1 MMDQVPKIKIR
12 VVDLHKSFSDNHVL
26 RGVDLEVREG
36 ESMVVIGGSGS
47 GKTVLIKCIIGLMEP
62 DHGKIYVDD
71 LEITSLNERRMNE
84 VRKKFGMLFQWG
96 ALFDSMTVWENVG
109 FGLRHQQ
116 RHLKD
121 EEIKRIAI
129 EKLALV
135 GLKNIEN
142 LMPSELSGGMKKRV
156 SLARAIATEPE
167 ILLYDEPTTGI
178 DPIMADAINEL
189 ILQMREKLNVT
200 SIAITHDMKSAY
212 KIGDRIAM
220 LFKGR
225 IIEVGTPSEIQKS
238 SNPVVKQFIEGRSE
252 GPIKII
258 DPSLL
263 TLPPGPKRGA
273 RYWMGREHFQEV
285 VDDEKKE
292 I

>member
-1 MMDQVPKIKIR
+1 MEKKSNIKIR
-12 VVDLHKSFSDNHVL
+12 VVNLHKSFGENQTL
-26 RGVDLEVREG
+26 RGVDLEVQQG

-47 GKTVLIKCIIGLMEP
+47 GKTVLIKCIIGLTQP
-62 DHGKIYVDD
+62 DEGEIYVDG
-71 LEITSLNERRMNE
+71 LEITSLNEKGMNE

-109 FGLRHQQ
+109 FGLRHQ
-116 RHLKD
+116 RHLKE
-121 EEIKRIAI
+121 EEIRKIAS

-135 GLKNIEN
+135 GLKNVED

-156 SLARAIATEPE
+156 SLARAIAIEPE

-178 DPIMADAINEL
+178 DPIMADAINDLMIE
-189 ILQMREKLNVT
+189 MRQKLDVT

-212 KIGDRIAM
+212 KIADRIAM
-220 LFKGR
+220 LFNGKIVEAGSP
-225 IIEVGTPSEIQKS
+225 EEIKNS
-238 SNPVVKQFIEGRSE
+238 SSLIVQQFIQGKSD

-263 TLPPGPKRGA
+263 TLPSRSQRGA
-273 RYWMGREHFQEV
+273 KYWMGREHFSGGDRE
-285 VDDEKKE
+285 
-292 I
+292 

>member
-1 MMDQVPKIKIR
+1 MMEKKSNIKIR
-12 VVDLHKSFSDNHVL
+12 VVNLHKSFGENQVL
-26 RGVDLEVREG
+26 RGVDLEVQQG

-47 GKTVLIKCIIGLMEP
+47 GKTVLIKCIIGLIQP
-62 DHGKIYVDD
+62 DEGEIYVDG
-71 LEITSLNERRMNE
+71 LEITSLKEKRMNE

-109 FGLRHQQ
+109 FGLRHQ
-116 RHLKD
+116 RHLKE
-121 EEIKRIAI
+121 EEIRKIAS

-135 GLKNIEN
+135 GLNNVED

-156 SLARAIATEPE
+156 SLARAIAIEPE

-178 DPIMADAINEL
+178 DPIMADAINDLMIE
-189 ILQMREKLNVT
+189 MRQKLNVT

-212 KIGDRIAM
+212 KIADRIAM
-220 LFKGR
+220 LFNGKIVEAGSP
-225 IIEVGTPSEIQKS
+225 EEIKNS
-238 SNPVVKQFIEGRSE
+238 SSLIVQQFIQGKSD

-263 TLPPGPKRGA
+263 TLPSRSQRGA
-273 RYWMGREHFQEV
+273 KYWMGREHFSGGDRE
-285 VDDEKKE
+285 
-292 I
+292 

>member
-1 MMDQVPKIKIR
+1 MNKVPKIKIR
-12 VVDLHKSFSDNHVL
+12 VVNLHKSFSDNHVL

-62 DHGKIYVDD
+62 DEGKIYVDD
-71 LEITSLNERRMNE
+71 LEITSLNEKGKNE
-84 VRKKFGMLFQWG
+84 IRKKFGMLFQWG

-109 FGLRHQQ
+109 FGLRRQ

-135 GLKNIEN
+135 GLRNIED

-178 DPIMADAINEL
+178 DPIMADAINDL
-189 ILQMREKLNVT
+189 IIQMREKLNVT

-220 LFKGR
+220 LFQGR
-225 IIEVGTPSEIQKS
+225 IIEVGTPEEIRNS
-238 SNPVVKQFIEGRSE
+238 SNPIVQQFIEGRSE

-263 TLPPGPKRGA
+263 TLPRGPKRGA

-292 I
+292 N

>member
-1 MMDQVPKIKIR
+1 MMEKRSNIKIR
-12 VVDLHKSFSDNHVL
+12 VVNLHKSFGENQTL
-26 RGVDLEVREG
+26 RGVDLEVQQG

-47 GKTVLIKCIIGLMEP
+47 GKTVLIKCIIGLIQP
-62 DHGKIYVDD
+62 DEGEIYVDG
-71 LEITSLNERRMNE
+71 LEITSLNEKGMNE

-109 FGLRHQQ
+109 FGLRHQ
-116 RHLKD
+116 RHLKE
-121 EEIKRIAI
+121 EEIRKIAS

-135 GLKNIEN
+135 GLNNVED

-156 SLARAIATEPE
+156 SLARAIAIEPE

-178 DPIMADAINEL
+178 DPIMADAINDLMIE
-189 ILQMREKLNVT
+189 MRQKLNVT

-212 KIGDRIAM
+212 KIADRITM
-220 LFKGR
+220 LFNGK
-225 IIEVGTPSEIQKS
+225 IIEVGSPEEIKNS
-238 SNPVVKQFIEGRSE
+238 SSPIVQQFIQGKSD

-263 TLPPGPKRGA
+263 TLPSRSQRGA
-273 RYWMGREHFQEV
+273 KYWMGREHFSGGDRE
-285 VDDEKKE
+285 
-292 I
+292 

>member
-1 MMDQVPKIKIR
+1 MNQEPKIKIR
-12 VVDLHKSFSDNHVL
+12 VVNLHKSFSDNHVL

-62 DHGKIYVDD
+62 DEGKIYVDD
-71 LEITSLNERRMNE
+71 LEITSLSEKQMNE

-109 FGLRHQQ
+109 FGLRHQS
-116 RHLKD
+116 RLKD

-135 GLKNIEN
+135 GLRNIED

-178 DPIMADAINEL
+178 DPIMADAINDL
-189 ILQMREKLNVT
+189 IIQMKEKLNVT
-200 SIAITHDMKSAY
+200 SITITHDMKSAY

-220 LFKGR
+220 LFQGK
-225 IIEVGTPSEIQKS
+225 IIEVGTPDEIRNS
-238 SNPVVKQFIEGRSE
+238 SNPIVQQFIEGRSE

-285 VDDEKKE
+285 NDDEKKE
-292 I
+292 V

>member
-1 MMDQVPKIKIR
+1 MMEKKSNIKIR
-12 VVDLHKSFSDNHVL
+12 VVNLHKSFGENQVL
-26 RGVDLEVREG
+26 RGVDLEVQQG

-47 GKTVLIKCIIGLMEP
+47 GKTVLIKCIIGLIQP
-62 DHGKIYVDD
+62 DEGEIYVDG
-71 LEITSLNERRMNE
+71 LEITSLNEKRMNE

-109 FGLRHQQ
+109 FGLRHQ
-116 RHLKD
+116 RHLKE
-121 EEIKRIAI
+121 EEIRKIAS

-135 GLKNIEN
+135 GLKNVED

-156 SLARAIATEPE
+156 SLARAIAIEPE

-178 DPIMADAINEL
+178 DPIMADAINDLMIEMK
-189 ILQMREKLNVT
+189 QKLNVT

-212 KIGDRIAM
+212 KIADRIAM
-220 LFKGR
+220 LFNGKIVEAGSP
-225 IIEVGTPSEIQKS
+225 EEIKNS
-238 SNPVVKQFIEGRSE
+238 SSPIVQQFIQGKSD

-263 TLPPGPKRGA
+263 TLPSRSQRGA
-273 RYWMGREHFQEV
+273 KYWMGREHFSGGDRE
-285 VDDEKKE
+285 
-292 I
+292 

>member
-1 MMDQVPKIKIR
+1 MKNKESKIKIR
-12 VVDLHKSFSDNHVL
+12 VVNLHKSFSDNHVL

-62 DHGKIYVDD
+62 DEGKIYVDD
-71 LEITSLNERRMNE
+71 IEITSLNEKSKNE
-84 VRKKFGMLFQWG
+84 IRKKFGMLFQWG

-109 FGLRHQQ
+109 FGLRRQ

-135 GLKNIEN
+135 GLKNIED

-178 DPIMADAINEL
+178 DPIMADAINDL
-189 ILQMREKLNVT
+189 IIQMREKLNVT

-220 LFKGR
+220 LFQGR
-225 IIEVGTPSEIQKS
+225 IIEVGTPNEIRNS
-238 SNPVVKQFIEGRSE
+238 SNPIVQQFIEGRSE